1 MPRNSTS
8 KKFQDSSTKAQS
20 RKKMPRRSVL
30 SDETYEAIKGM
41 IFRHEISPGS
51 RVNIDALA
59 SELEVSQTPIR
70 EALSRLESE
79 GLILKEPLKGFSA
92 TSLLTL
98 KEFNDMFRF
107 RLLIEPWAAE
117 EAARKIDLAGK
128 AALKAEMQSAR
139 TAMKFRDTDQLQA
152 LTEHDARFHSLI
164 ASLSGNI
171 SVAEAFE
178 RTHCHLHL
186 FRLYMANKFV
196 GKSQSK
202 SDFVS
207 ELFADYYLSGSGHL
221 AIREHSDITN
231 AILAQDIK
239 SAKQSMQAHIEN
251 SLSRFG
257 KQINGGDKE
266 NFSKSKKKGGLKK
279 R

>member
-1 MPRNSTS
+1 MTKKSPARKNLSIQAKSAS
-8 KKFQDSSTKAQS
+8 KKSI
-20 RKKMPRRSVL
+20 PRRSVL
-30 SDETYEAIKGM
+30 SDETYEAIRTM

-59 SELEVSQTPIR
+59 SELQVSQTPIR

-98 KEFNDMFRF
+98 KEFNDMFQF

-117 EAARKIDLAGK
+117 ESARKIDLAGK
-128 AALKAEMQSAR
+128 AALKAEMQSAK

-164 ASLSGNI
+164 ASLSGNV

-186 FRLYMANKFV
+186 FRLYMANKLK
-196 GKSQSK
+196 GKVQMN
-202 SDFVS
+202 SDFVA
-207 ELFADYYLSGSGHL
+207 ELFSEYYLSGSGHL
-221 AIREHSDITN
+221 AIREHGEITEAIVAGN
-231 AILAQDIK
+231 AKLAR
-239 SAKQSMQAHIEN
+239 ASMQAHIDN
-251 SLSRFG
+251 SMRRFSSN
-257 KQINGGDKE
+257 KESSNGSTAKRA
-266 NFSKSKKKGGLKK
+266 KKMARKII
-279 R
+279 